1 MRLLFLAHR
10 YLGIAVGLLMA
21 MWCVSGLVMMY
32 VSYPALSEHERALHL
47 APIAWDRCCR
57 ASHDALGDGDTV
69 DDFRVEMLAGRPV
82 LDLGDGPDAS
92 GRVDLSTGAELPA
105 ISAAEARA
113 VASAY
118 ADRHAVQSLGRVQV
132 DQWTLEG
139 VPAEDRP
146 FYRFA
151 LEDAAGTQLYVSS
164 LSGRVVQLT
173 TRRERFWNWLG
184 AIPHWLYFTGLR
196 RHASLWTQV
205 VIYTSLVGCFLTA
218 LGLYL
223 GVRQWLLRPAGRW
236 SPYRGFN
243 LWHHLA
249 GLLFGIFT
257 LTWVLSGLLSMNPW
271 GWLQGAGSAQE
282 QSRLRGASLTGAELL
297 QALQALA
304 QHGSANIVSIV
315 GAPLDGRLYLIASD
329 ASGRQW
335 RLDAAGQPAP
345 LDVAQRQF
353 IAGVLGG
360 PLTLISRGDDYYFSH
375 HGDPVRLPA
384 LRFVAASGD
393 RYYVDP
399 LSGALLAKLD
409 AGARGYRWWHDAP
422 HRLDFAAIV
431 RGRPQWDVLMW
442 MLMSGVTAVCLTGVY
457 LGGRR
462 LLR

>member
-1 MRLLFLAHR
+1 
-10 YLGIAVGLLMA
+10 MA
-21 MWCVSGLVMMY
+21 MWCVSGLVLMY
-32 VSYPALSEHERALHL
+32 VSYPALSQHERAMRL

-57 ASHDALGDGDTV
+57 ASHAALGDGDSI

-82 LDLGDGPDAS
+82 LDLGAGPDAS
-92 GRVDLSTGAELPA
+92 GRVDLSTGAQLDTL
-105 ISAAEARA
+105 SAAQARA

-118 ADRHAVQSLGRVQV
+118 ADPYPVHGLGRVQV

-139 VPAEDRP
+139 VAAEERP
-146 FYRFA
+146 LYRFA
-151 LEDAAGTQLYVSS
+151 VEDPAGTQLYVSS

-196 RHASLWTQV
+196 RHASLWAQV

-223 GVRQWLLRPAGRW
+223 GVRQLLLRPAGRL

-243 LWHHLA
+243 LWHHVA
-249 GLLFGIFT
+249 GLFFGVFT

-271 GWLQGAGSAQE
+271 GWLEGGDSVQE
-282 QSRLRGASLTGAELL
+282 QSRLRGASPTGADVLH
-297 QALQALA
+297 ALQALA
-304 QHGSANIVSIV
+304 RHGTANTVSIV
-315 GAPLDGRLYLIASD
+315 GAPLAGRLYLIASD
-329 ASGRQW
+329 RSGRRW
-335 RLDAAGQPAP
+335 RLDATGRPAP
-345 LDVAQRQF
+345 LDATQRQF

-375 HGDPVRLPA
+375 PGDPVRLPA
-384 LRFVAASGD
+384 LRLVSASGD

-409 AGARGYRWWHDAP
+409 AGARGYRWWHDAL
-422 HRLDFAAIV
+422 HRFDFAAGV

-442 MLMSGVTAVCLTGVY
+442 ALMSGVTVVCLTGVY